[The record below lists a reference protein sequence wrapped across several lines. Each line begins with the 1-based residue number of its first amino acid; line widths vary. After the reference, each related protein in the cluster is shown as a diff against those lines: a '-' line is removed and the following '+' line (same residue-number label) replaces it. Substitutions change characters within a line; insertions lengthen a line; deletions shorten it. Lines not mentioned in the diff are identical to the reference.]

1 MEITEIN
8 SLTTFYHRQLSG
20 VDMRFKRYL
29 HNKINWDARLIAIK
43 GARGVGKTTLVL
55 QHIKQTYSN
64 PDDAFYVSLDHFWF
78 QTHTLQ
84 ELVEYLY
91 SRGISELY
99 LDEVHKYKGWASL
112 IKNFYDAYPDLR
124 IVYTGSSMLEIDNS
138 KTDLARRQTVYTLH
152 GMSFREYLEY
162 EGVVEI
168 DPLTMD
174 TLLSEHTTLET
185 EICSKVRI
193 LKYFGKYLQE
203 GYYPFYKEAGMD
215 YFIRLHAVSSL
226 VIESDFPAVQDVTY
240 ATVEKTKKLLMVI
253 AGNVPLQLNVNQLS
267 QALASTR
274 DSCIKMLYALDRAS
288 LLNLLTVDLKSYK
301 RLTCPEKIYLN
312 NTNLMYAL
320 TDNVNVGTL
329 RETFFMNQL
338 SAVGTVQAYRRGDFL
353 VDGKYV
359 FEVGGPDK
367 GYGQIAGI
375 ENSFLAID
383 GIEYGS
389 GNRIPLWIF
398 GLLY

>member
-1 MEITEIN
+1 MEINEIN
-8 SLTTFYHRQLSG
+8 SLTTFYHRQLAA
-20 VDMRFKRYL
+20 VDFKFKRYL
-29 HNKINWDARLIAIK
+29 HSKINWDTRLIAIK
-43 GARGVGKTTLVL
+43 GARGVGKTTMVL
-55 QHIKQTYSN
+55 QHIKETYSN

-78 QTHTLQ
+78 QNHTLQ
-84 ELVEYLY
+84 DLVEYLY
-91 SRGISELY
+91 SRGICHLY
-99 LDEVHKYKGWASL
+99 LDEVHKYKGWATL
-112 IKNFYDAYPDLR
+112 LKNFYDAYPDLK

-162 EGVVEI
+162 EGVAKF
-168 DPLTMD
+168 DPQTLD
-174 TLLSEHTTLET
+174 ILLSGHTALES
-185 EICSKVRI
+185 EICSRVRI
-193 LKYFGKYLQE
+193 LKYFAKYLEE
-203 GYYPFYKEAGMD
+203 GYYPFYKEAGKD
-215 YFIRLHAVSSL
+215 YPIRLHAVSSL

-253 AGNVPLQLNVNQLS
+253 AENLPLQLNVNQLS

-274 DSCIKMLYALDRAS
+274 DSCIRMLYALDRAS
-288 LLNLLTVDLKSYK
+288 LLNLLTVELKSYK

-320 TDNVNVGTL
+320 ADKVNVGTL

-338 SAVGTVQAYRRGDFL
+338 SAALSVQAHKKGDFL

-367 GYGQIAGI
+367 GFSQIAGVD
-375 ENSFLAID
+375 NSWLAID
-383 GIEYGS
+383 DIEYGT
-389 GNRIPLWIF
+389 GNRIPLWLF
-398 GLLY
+398 GFLY